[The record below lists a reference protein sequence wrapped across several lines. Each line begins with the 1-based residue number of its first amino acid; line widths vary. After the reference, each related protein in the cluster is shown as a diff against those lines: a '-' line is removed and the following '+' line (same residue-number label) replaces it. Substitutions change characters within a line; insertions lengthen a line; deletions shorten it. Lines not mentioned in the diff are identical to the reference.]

1 MNVMT
6 QPIGELTDRMREIFG
21 LVVESYLERGLPIG
35 SKALAGSISL
45 SPASIRGVM
54 QELEE
59 RGLLTHPH
67 TSAGR
72 IPTESG
78 LRLFVD
84 GIMQAAAPDPRE
96 RREIERQIARDQ
108 PIEDALAAASAALS
122 GLSHAAGIV
131 LAPKRELTLRQ
142 LNFVQLSDTRALA
155 VLVGVD
161 GSVEN
166 RVVSLDGAITPA
178 ALTEVS
184 NFINARLVGLTIAE
198 AEARLR
204 AEIRERKEA
213 IDAAAA
219 ELVAS
224 GLAAWSQDHAR
235 RPVLIVRGQA
245 NLIDASAA
253 DDLDRV
259 RRLLDEL
266 EEAQEIAHVLEGARR
281 ALRLVGDRRP
291 LSREPRRGGRRCRRD
306 RPDAVELCPRGA
318 HGGFHS
324 QSPNE
329 IDGMTEGK
337 LHDEAE
343 EIRKETA
350 EAAPEVAEHDR
361 VAELERQLE
370 EAKSKAL
377 YAAAETQNVRRR
389 LEAEKEQASSY
400 AAAGFARDMLA
411 IKDHL
416 DRALAAVSDELRAD
430 KTAAQFLAGIEAT
443 SRELDAVFQRNG
455 VTRIKS
461 VGEAL
466 DPHRHQAMVELP
478 SAEAEPGTIVE
489 ELQTGYMM
497 KDRLLRPALVGVAK
511 KPD

>member
-1 MNVMT
+1 MRGMT

-21 LVVESYLERGLPIG
+21 LVVESYLDRGLPIG

-96 RREIERQIARDQ
+96 RRELERQIVRDQ

-122 GLSHAAGIV
+122 GLSQAAGVV
-131 LAPKRELTLRQ
+131 LAPKRELTLKQ
-142 LNFVQLSDTRALA
+142 LNFVSLSSTRALA
-155 VLVGVD
+155 VLVGAD

-166 RVVSLDGAITPA
+166 RIVSLDGGATA
-178 ALTEVS
+178 ASLNEVS
-184 NFINARLVGLTIAE
+184 NFVNARLAGLTLAE
-198 AEARLR
+198 AEQRLR

-253 DDLDRV
+253 ENLDRV

-266 EEAQEIAHVLEGARR
+266 EEAQEIAQILEGARDAPGCR
-281 ALRLVGDRRP
+281 IFIGSENRMFALSGSSV
-291 LSREPRRGGRRCRRD
+291 
-306 RPDAVELCPRGA
+306 
-318 HGGFHS
+318 
-324 QSPNE
+324 
-329 IDGMTEGK
+329 I
-337 LHDEAE
+337 
-343 EIRKETA
+343 
-350 EAAPEVAEHDR
+350 AAPYRGSQGEVVGVVGVIGPTRLNYAR
-361 VAELERQLE
+361 VVPMVDFTA
-370 EAKSKAL
+370 KAL
-377 YAAAETQNVRRR
+377 TR
-389 LEAEKEQASSY
+389 LMA
-400 AAAGFARDMLA
+400 
-411 IKDHL
+411 
-416 DRALAAVSDELRAD
+416 
-430 KTAAQFLAGIEAT
+430 
-443 SRELDAVFQRNG
+443 
-455 VTRIKS
+455 
-461 VGEAL
+461 
-466 DPHRHQAMVELP
+466 
-478 SAEAEPGTIVE
+478 
-489 ELQTGYMM
+489 
-497 KDRLLRPALVGVAK
+497 
-511 KPD
+511 